1 MKKKEKEYLDL
12 RDQWRKFIN
21 GEFMFEEM
29 KFVILMVKKDVFR
42 IDRIYKFY
50 FGFDDSKNLISL
62 FNIFVI
68 YVLIYF

>member
-1 MKKKEKEYLDL
+1 
-12 RDQWRKFIN
+12 
-21 GEFMFEEM
+21 MFEEM

-50 FGFDDSKNLISL
+50 FGFDDSKNLILL